1 MLENNVFRMMMFI
14 GAIIVVAI
22 LIHLLTQNY
31 GELKGLVEQF
41 FAFKLQ
47 KY

>member
-14 GAIIVVAI
+14 GAIIVVSI
-22 LIHLLTQNY
+22 FIHLLIQNY
-31 GELKGLVEQF
+31 GEIKDIMSQF